1 MKTALLLALALG
13 VPGIASAQDLDADTS
28 SRRSKRD
35 FESEVVREI
44 VRGVYL
50 KGGAGSSL
58 YLLNYGG
65 AIRPVMGLNL
75 SVGQDFIDQERM
87 SVAWEVAFQQAL
99 HNGPKFDELASL
111 PGVVQGDIHT
121 FTGLAMIEASA
132 YLSRRFGIGFRAGGG
147 VTMAPILMEPTAY
160 ENDVVIAQ
168 WGGLP
173 GIAHSGPL
181 VTFGGGPTIEYYTKL
196 SHFSIGADIDALYIL
211 NLDLALT
218 PAGYLKY
225 TF

>member
-1 MKTALLLALALG
+1 MKTALTLALALG
-13 VPGIASAQDLDADTS
+13 APLAHAQDLDEDS
-28 SRRSKRD
+28 SRKNRRD
-35 FESEVVREI
+35 FDNEVVREV

-50 KGGAGSSL
+50 KAGAGSSQFIASYAGL
-58 YLLNYGG
+58 
-65 AIRPVMGLNL
+65 IRPVVGMNIA
-75 SVGQDFIDQERM
+75 VGQDFIDRERM
-87 SVAWEVAFQQAL
+87 SIAWEIDLMQSL
-99 HNGPKFDELASL
+99 HNGPKFEELSAL

-121 FTGLAMIEASA
+121 FGGIAFIEASA
-132 YLSRRFGIGFRAGGG
+132 YVTRRFGLGIRAGGG

-160 ENDVVIAQ
+160 ENDVVIGQ

-173 GIAHSGPL
+173 GVAHSGPL
-181 VTFGGGPTIEYYTKL
+181 PTFGGGPTIEYYTKL
-196 SHFSIGADIDALYIL
+196 SHFSVGADIDVLYML